1 MEAEGLNFFPS
12 VSFSFG
18 LDLQY
23 PSMTYTMIS
32 MVILETPIFTKQIT
46 KLLSDDSY
54 AQLQELVRINPE
66 SGNLIP
72 GSGGLRKIRWKV
84 EGQGKRGGI
93 RVIYYWY
100 VPREQIY
107 MMLAYT
113 KNQQEDLTPRQ
124 LKILKQLVQ
133 EEFSDGR

>member
-1 MEAEGLNFFPS
+1 
-12 VSFSFG
+12 
-18 LDLQY
+18 
-23 PSMTYTMIS
+23 MIS

>member
-12 VSFSFG
+12 VSFSCG